1 MANLSEL
8 DPSVATSSVT
18 CCIAGCG
25 PAGAM
30 LGLLLARAGVEV
42 LVLEKHDDFFRDFRG
57 DTVHPSTLEVIE
69 ELGMLDRFAQIPQQH
84 TAKLRAWTDGG
95 SVELADFGS
104 AGLRH
109 PYIAFVPQWDLL
121 DFLTD
126 AAGEHPG
133 FDLRLGAEV
142 VDLRWQ
148 GTRVAGVRYRDR
160 DGLHDVA
167 ATLTVAADGRD
178 SDVRRLAGLEPV
190 QYGVPMDVLWF
201 RLSRSPSDP
210 TESVGRVSTG
220 RFMAM
225 IDRGSYWQIGYVVP
239 KGGDSRLRAGSIDAL
254 RASVRELVPSF
265 ADRTEREPGSWEDVK
280 TLSVQVDRLR
290 RWHRAGLL
298 CIGDSA
304 HAMSPIGGVGIN
316 LAIQDAVAAA
326 NLLAEPLRAGRLRE
340 RDLARVAWRR
350 WLPTVLTQGLQRLVQ
365 RRLLAPLLERR
376 QPRGARVLG
385 ALARVQALRRVPA
398 RLIGVGVLPE
408 HVRSH
413 AAPSRVRAP

>member
-1 MANLSEL
+1 
-8 DPSVATSSVT
+8 
-18 CCIAGCG
+18 
-25 PAGAM
+25 
-30 LGLLLARAGVEV
+30 
-42 LVLEKHDDFFRDFRG
+42 
-57 DTVHPSTLEVIE
+57 
-69 ELGMLDRFAQIPQQH
+69 
-84 TAKLRAWTDGG
+84 
-95 SVELADFGS
+95 
-104 AGLRH
+104 
-109 PYIAFVPQWDLL
+109 
-121 DFLTD
+121 
-126 AAGEHPG
+126 
-133 FDLRLGAEV
+133 
-142 VDLRWQ
+142 
-148 GTRVAGVRYRDR
+148 
-160 DGLHDVA
+160 
-167 ATLTVAADGRD
+167 
-178 SDVRRLAGLEPV
+178 
-190 QYGVPMDVLWF
+190 MDVLWF

-265 ADRTEREPGSWEDVK
+265 ADRTEREPGSWDDVK

-316 LAIQDAVAAA
+316 LAVQDAVAAA